1 MSAAV
6 IWIIFP
12 IFAATVLYVLRWRT
26 RLMQSFGIILAL
38 FLAGLAWQLPIG
50 QPIILGPW
58 QALPKVFISPNL
70 SLLGRQF
77 VLEDSARSALIIIY
91 LGTAVWFIGSI
102 AIKISRL
109 FIPLGLAIAAILTA
123 SISVEPFI
131 YAALLIEMAVILCV
145 PILSPPGVPI
155 SRGVIRFLVFQ
166 TVGMIL
172 LLISGWMVDQ
182 VELNAI
188 DTRLALR
195 ATAIVA
201 LGLAMAMS
209 VFPFSTWI
217 TMVAENAHPYSAAFV
232 FFTVPELV
240 TLFAFSL
247 FGRYAWLQQTPRIQL
262 FFSLIGLFMIV
273 GGGSLAIFQNNLG
286 RILGYAVIT
295 EIGIFL
301 ITIGQILTEIQ
312 TNPVG
317 SVNLIANVPLA
328 EFFFAVLLPRGFAL
342 ALWALTLSIIK
353 SRTKS
358 LDFQAVRGIAYSLP
372 IVVLSLGLAN
382 FSLAGFPLLAGFPV
396 RAVLGINIAQQNAAL
411 AGLTLFGYFGL
422 VIAAIRSISILLKN
436 QERTERQVNE
446 TRTQIFLLVSGCLI
460 LFIVGLFPQ
469 IIISGQRVL
478 LP

>member
-1 MSAAV
+1 
-6 IWIIFP
+6 
-12 IFAATVLYVLRWRT
+12 
-26 RLMQSFGIILAL
+26 
-38 FLAGLAWQLPIG
+38 
-50 QPIILGPW
+50 
-58 QALPKVFISPNL
+58 
-70 SLLGRQF
+70 
-77 VLEDSARSALIIIY
+77 
-91 LGTAVWFIGSI
+91 
-102 AIKISRL
+102 
-109 FIPLGLAIAAILTA
+109 
-123 SISVEPFI
+123 
-131 YAALLIEMAVILCV
+131 
-145 PILSPPGVPI
+145 
-155 SRGVIRFLVFQ
+155 
-166 TVGMIL
+166 
-172 LLISGWMVDQ
+172 
-182 VELNAI
+182 
-188 DTRLALR
+188 
-195 ATAIVA
+195 
-201 LGLAMAMS
+201 
-209 VFPFSTWI
+209 
-217 TMVAENAHPYSAAFV
+217 
-232 FFTVPELV
+232 
-240 TLFAFSL
+240 
-247 FGRYAWLQQTPRIQL
+247 
-262 FFSLIGLFMIV
+262 
-273 GGGSLAIFQNNLG
+273 
-286 RILGYAVIT
+286 
-295 EIGIFL
+295 
-301 ITIGQILTEIQ
+301 
-312 TNPVG
+312 VG